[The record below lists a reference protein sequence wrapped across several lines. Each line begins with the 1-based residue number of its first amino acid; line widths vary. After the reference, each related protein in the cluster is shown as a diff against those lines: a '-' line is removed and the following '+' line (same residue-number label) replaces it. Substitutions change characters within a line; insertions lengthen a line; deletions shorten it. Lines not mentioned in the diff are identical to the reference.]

1 MDVFPLLWSL
11 LALALHV
18 SAQSI
23 LPSNSTPTAFNES
36 DPLAIAVQRTPTPTG
51 AFASLLPLSTQ
62 AYGSV
67 PDSGISGWVVIATG
81 SNSTSAVTNG
91 DVVFVPCDPS
101 AYPGFVGAASVVQA
115 AIATFPKAIVL
126 YSTAANYC
134 TFDPL
139 PINYN
144 FIYTMESPSD
154 IQAVMGAL
162 DSPGP
167 IPVAALIARQST
179 FDNSSQ
185 SQNSSSSSSSSGSP
199 NGPAPSTAVAMI
211 ILYSI
216 TGVITALFLIIIVT
230 GAVRAH
236 RHPERYGPRSVLGR
250 PRQSRARGLARAM
263 LDTLPIVKFGERA
276 EPKPGTDVEMAENAS
291 GVVSERQAES
301 GDEEESLE
309 NTTMT
314 PPTTHEHVTEEAPR
328 AEAETSPHISAAPNQ
343 LDPAVR
349 VGAADE
355 GVSCSICTEDFER
368 GQDVRVLP
376 CNHSFHPAC
385 VDPWLL
391 NVSGTCPL
399 CRIDLRPSTSHDNAN
414 LDDPERQGST
424 ERNGSFA
431 PPLEEQPS
439 SENVQEQTQDGF
451 QRASRRF
458 SGFVGGI
465 LNPRRML
472 DASPQERVEALRQL
486 RERQIAAGETEH
498 EARRRRRLTALLSD
512 TFSVRTRRRGAET
525 SDPTEGRRMASAEP
539 PRLETITSMSP
550 ITPTFAGT
558 QGFIPRHS
566 EDIHRSAE
574 PALDDEIEETG
585 TSLETIISN
594 TAEEQAA
601 ENQEQSERQEVAAGS
616 HGAEDKQASGSVS
629 PQESDGDT
637 TAGAER

>member
-1 MDVFPLLWSL
+1 MELLPLLWSL
-11 LALALHV
+11 LALLSHV

-23 LPSNSTPTAFNES
+23 LPTNSTPTAFNES
-36 DPLAIAVQRTPTPTG
+36 DPLAIAVQRTPTPTHP
-51 AFASLLPLSTQ
+51 FASLLPLSTQ
-62 AYGSV
+62 AYSSV
-67 PDSGISGWVVIATG
+67 PDSGIGGWVVIATG
-81 SNSTSAVTNG
+81 NNATSAVTNG

-115 AIATFPKAIVL
+115 AIATFAKAVVL
-126 YSTAANYC
+126 YSTTANYC

-139 PINYN
+139 PIDYN

-154 IQAVMGAL
+154 MQTVMSAL
-162 DSPGP
+162 TSPGP

-179 FDNSSQ
+179 FSNSSQ
-185 SQNSSSSSSSSGSP
+185 SQNNTSSSSDNNNNNP

-216 TGVITALFLIIIVT
+216 TGVITALFLIIIIT

-236 RHPERYGPRSVLGR
+236 RHPERYGPRNVLGR

-263 LDTLPIVKFGERA
+263 LDTLPIVKFGERV
-276 EPKPGTDVEMAENAS
+276 EPKPGTDVELAENAS
-291 GVVSERQAES
+291 GVVSERHADS
-301 GDEEESLE
+301 GGEEESLE
-309 NTTMT
+309 DTTMT
-314 PPTTHEHVTEEAPR
+314 PPMTHDQSPEEAPG
-328 AEAETSPHISAAPNQ
+328 AETDTSRPISVAPNQ
-343 LDPAVR
+343 LEPAVP
-349 VGAADE
+349 VGAGDE
-355 GVSCSICTEDFER
+355 GLSCSICTEDFER

-385 VDPWLL
+385 IDPWLL

-414 LDDPERQGST
+414 PDDPERRGST

-431 PPLEEQPS
+431 PPLDEQQS

-465 LNPRRML
+465 LNPRRMQ
-472 DASPQERVEALRQL
+472 DATPQERVEALRQL
-486 RERQIAAGETEH
+486 RERQRVAGETEQ
-498 EARRRRRLTALLSD
+498 EARRGRRLTAMLSD
-512 TFSVRTRRRGAET
+512 TFAVRTRRRGAEAP
-525 SDPTEGRRMASAEP
+525 DPTEGRRMTSAVP

-550 ITPTFAGT
+550 ITPTFASA
-558 QGFIPRHS
+558 QGFPPRQS
-566 EDIHRSAE
+566 ENVRRSTGPTLDDRPEEIGVPLETVVSNSAE
-574 PALDDEIEETG
+574 EH
-585 TSLETIISN
+585 
-594 TAEEQAA
+594 AA
-601 ENQEQSERQEVAAGS
+601 EREEEAGRRENQ
-616 HGAEDKQASGSVS
+616 QASSS
-629 PQESDGDT
+629 TNARESDADT